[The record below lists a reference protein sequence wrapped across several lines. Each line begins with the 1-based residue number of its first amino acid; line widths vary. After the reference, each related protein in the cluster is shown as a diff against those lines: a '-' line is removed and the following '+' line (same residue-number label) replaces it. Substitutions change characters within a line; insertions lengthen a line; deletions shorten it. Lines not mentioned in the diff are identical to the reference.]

1 MPKYN
6 YLLINIFSIIIVI
19 FCIVFFTI
27 YSHYFYNLFIY
38 LFENNNVN
46 DKKLDIQVG
55 SKSALVTGGAR
66 GIGEAYVRLLL
77 DNGYNVAIVDILDAD
92 KKANEL
98 RKLYPNQ
105 TILGLYCDVMDN
117 NSYLNAFN
125 TASNMSR
132 DGILDLVVLNAGIID
147 VLFGNSENIIKTNL
161 LAPMYGTEIYIKQIT
176 NSLKEPSK
184 KECLIVITCSLA
196 SYTAIDL
203 NLSPVYDAS
212 KGGLEKFIRACKPI
226 AKRFNFRINGICPT
240 TIVNTGLTQKYIEN
254 NKEVLKMFLNT
265 EGRGDIMEPSD
276 VSPAL
281 LHIINTQHLN
291 GDLIS
296 VNKSLGITA
305 RIEPRDEFGS
315 FDEYG
320 IWSEDKSLI
329 TRYAIDYQ
337 LNDIITNNQN
347 IWSKQVY
354 DN

>member
-1 MPKYN
+1 MSKYK
-6 YLLINIFSIIIVI
+6 YLLINIFSIIIIVLCII
-19 FCIVFFTI
+19 FLTI
-27 YSHYFYNLFIY
+27 NSHYFYNLFTY

-66 GIGEAYVRLLL
+66 GIGEAYVKLLL
-77 DNGYNVAIVDILDAD
+77 DNGYNVAIVDILNAD

-125 TASNMSR
+125 TASKMSR
-132 DGILDLVVLNAGIID
+132 DGILDLVVLNAGIIG
-147 VLFGNSENIIKTNL
+147 VLFNNNENIIKTNL
-161 LAPMYGTEIYIKQIT
+161 LAPIYGTEIYIKQIT

-226 AKRFNFRINGICPT
+226 GKRFNFRINGICPT
-240 TIVNTGLTQKYIEN
+240 TIVNTGLTQQYIAN
-254 NKEVLKMFLNT
+254 NKEMLKIFLNT

-281 LHIINTQHLN
+281 LHIINTKHLN

-296 VNKSLGITA
+296 VNKSLGFNA
-305 RIEPRDEFGS
+305 RLEPNDEFGA
-315 FDEYG
+315 FKEYG
-320 IWSEDKSLI
+320 IWSEDNSLI

-347 IWSKQVY
+347 IWS
-354 DN
+354 